1 VKCLKKLRGE
11 EVKEGKERGSKRH
24 ALVPLNV

>member
-1 VKCLKKLRGE
+1 MKCLKKLRGE

-24 ALVPLNV
+24 ALVPMNE